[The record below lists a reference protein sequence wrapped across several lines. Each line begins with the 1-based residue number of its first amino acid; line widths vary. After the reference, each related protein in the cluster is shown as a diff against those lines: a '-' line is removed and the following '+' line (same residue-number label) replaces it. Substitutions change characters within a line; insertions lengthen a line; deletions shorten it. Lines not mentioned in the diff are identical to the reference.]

1 MRWRKFMLHFAP
13 SRMMTRPLRALFL
26 DHYCEKRQFLRN
38 FFDAV
43 LREEGGKC
51 SRGIGGD

>member
-1 MRWRKFMLHFAP
+1 MLHFAP
-13 SRMMTRPLRALFL
+13 SRMMTGPLGALFL

-43 LREEGGKC
+43 LREEGRKC